1 MQPTGYVNLV
11 VTQIT
16 VSEACITMT
25 WVAKLGERLARRS
38 GSLAQRA
45 GWVTHD
51 VELLQGVEV
60 VKASTM
66 VSADRELK
74 PEPS

>member
-1 MQPTGYVNLV
+1 MMAFNFLV
-11 VTQIT
+11 
-16 VSEACITMT
+16 
-25 WVAKLGERLARRS
+25 GRLARRI

-51 VELLQGVEV
+51 VELLQGVGV
-60 VKASTM
+60 VKASTV

-74 PEPS
+74 LKPS